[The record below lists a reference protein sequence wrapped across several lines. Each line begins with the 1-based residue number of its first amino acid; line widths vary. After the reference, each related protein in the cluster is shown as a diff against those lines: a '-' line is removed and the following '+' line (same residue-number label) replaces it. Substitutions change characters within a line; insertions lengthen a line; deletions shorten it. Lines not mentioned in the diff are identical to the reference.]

1 MNEEAAEHIGSG
13 MAWLGFWLGFGLA
26 IGLANFGE
34 EPATVSIY
42 DQTVSAVKSVV
53 YDDDEP
59 ALHDDEPALQVNK

>member
-1 MNEEAAEHIGSG
+1 MTKEAAEQIGSG
-13 MAWLGFWLGFGLA
+13 MAWLGFWLA

-59 ALHDDEPALQVNK
+59 TLQVNK

>member
-1 MNEEAAEHIGSG
+1 MTKEAAEQIGSG
-13 MAWLGFWLGFGLA
+13 MAWLGFWLA

-53 YDDDEP
+53 YDDYEP
-59 ALHDDEPALQVNK
+59 TLQVNK